1 MTYLRVVNEDYLHVV
16 EAIKSGRVL
25 GWSLGLANHPTVAQN
40 LFRIREDLYLDQQTD
55 NQRVEAALEDVS
67 LPETGALDVDA
78 TVLPDSVGV
87 DAAEADAV
95 IDAGG
100 GTLTVAAET
109 GGDAATV
116 VVDSGSEAME
126 IAVEDGGEI
135 AAEVVVEV
143 LAGALEV

>member
-1 MTYLRVVNEDYLHVV
+1 MADDRKKRRRDRVAETLLDVATVPDYTVLDPT
-16 EAIKSGRVL
+16 AYADLASGI
-25 GWSLGLANHPTVAQN
+25 GD
-40 LFRIREDLYLDQQTD
+40 LFADARPNTDRI
-55 NQRVEAALEDVS
+55 EAALEDVS

-87 DAAEADAV
+87 DTAEADAV